1 MNYKNGIQSRE
12 YMSMN
17 INLTK
22 KQFRRL
28 IDLVYIGNWVLNSTR
43 GGDRISAYDDV
54 ESELFLRCIENG
66 MEVLADK
73 VGDLATPSRAFIEG
87 GIHEAIMD
95 YEDSVFFE
103 ILAEELARR
112 DVQTEGLTEQDGEEV
127 IRRINEYISEFETN
141 GIDNINV
148 NM

>member
-1 MNYKNGIQSRE
+1 MMDIE
-12 YMSMN
+12 
-17 INLTK
+17 LTD

-28 IDLVYIGNWVLNSTR
+28 LDLVYIGNWVLNSIR
-43 GGDRISAYDDV
+43 GNDRITDYDEV
-54 ESELFLRCIENG
+54 ESVLFEKCLQHG
-66 MEVLADK
+66 MTALAEREGGRA
-73 VGDLATPSRAFIEG
+73 VPSRAFIEG

-112 DVQTEGLTEQDGEEV
+112 DMQMEGLSTCDPEEV
-127 IRRINEYISEFETN
+127 NRRMSEYIAEFEMN